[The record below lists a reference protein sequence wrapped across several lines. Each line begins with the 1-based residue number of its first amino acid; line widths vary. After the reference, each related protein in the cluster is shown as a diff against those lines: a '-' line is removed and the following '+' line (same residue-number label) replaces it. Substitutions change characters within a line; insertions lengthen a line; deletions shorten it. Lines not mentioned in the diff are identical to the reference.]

1 MKENII
7 LKKTYDF
14 AIRIVNLHT
23 HLCDKTRKYE
33 IAKQLLRSGTSIGA
47 NTEEVI
53 GAESKRDFIHKLS
66 IAYKEARETKYWLRL
81 LRDTKTLEFD
91 IVQSMIDDCEQI
103 LAIIGKI
110 KITSNKHS

>member
-1 MKENII
+1 M
-7 LKKTYDF
+7 
-14 AIRIVNLHT
+14 
-23 HLCDKTRKYE
+23 
-33 IAKQLLRSGTSIGA
+33 LRSGTSIGA
-47 NTEEVI
+47 NTEEAI